1 MSNKEPFGARADERP
16 MLEGFLDYYRD
27 VVVNKLE
34 GLSRDDA
41 ARVMTSTGL
50 SLLGTVAHLTEV
62 EYGWF
67 DEKFAGHPERPDHVN
82 HESFQLSSGDTV
94 ISIIEEYRAACAVSR
109 VIASKAALDDLGV
122 VEHGIWGRVS
132 LRWIYIH
139 MIEETARHA
148 GHLDLMR
155 EQIDGKVG
163 DEL

>member
-1 MSNKEPFGARADERP
+1 VSDATGARADERV

-27 VVVNKLE
+27 VVVNKVD
-34 GLSRDDA
+34 GLARDDA
-41 ARVMTSTGL
+41 TRVMTASGL
-50 SLLGTVAHLTEV
+50 SPLGVIAHLTEV
-62 EYGWF
+62 EYNWF
-67 DEKFAGHPERPDHVN
+67 DEKFAGHPERPDPVKHGD
-82 HESFQLSSGDTV
+82 FQLSSHDTAP
-94 ISIIEEYRAACAVSR
+94 SIVDEYRAACAVSR

-122 VEHGIWGRVS
+122 IDHEYYGRPS

-163 DEL
+163 DG